1 MVNLNEIAKLDD
13 TKAYGD
19 EIEKLIPSGSDLL
32 SNEYNSPG
40 AILRE
45 IKRLQ
50 SLNEDDLNFPGF
62 DAIGGLNV
70 AIDAFRKDKK
80 AAIDALGKKYEQF
93 TQQGPQD
100 RFDLPPLK
108 DGLLGIKA
116 AGSEQGMAQAKV
128 LRDIKSAKDKQDA
141 KEEPYDGPF
150 GKLGEYFAKNAD
162 KRDELFDYI
171 SAIGQQLVRPT
182 NPGEARG
189 FLSDISA
196 GLGAGEAKIA
206 SKDAA
211 ALDSLVKRAEYA
223 QATNPLQNYTSK
235 MKEVRQDAISRG
247 LEPGSK
253 AYNDYVGARLRGEV
267 VSDEIKNTVDA
278 LDNLRLQ
285 KVSSP
290 ESAEQIDKQI
300 KLLEDKLTA
309 LSTEGSGTVALGGSD
324 NDISYLGNEL
334 TTDK

>member
-1 MVNLNEIAKLDD
+1 MAKFDFNLIKDIKDFATSGKGSQGDILRNIKKLNEYKTEINAGNYPGSGED
-13 TKAYGD
+13 YGGSVRKSMLQTAD
-19 EIEKLIPSGSDLL
+19 KIGNRLSSMYEKYAETDGL
-32 SNEYNSPG
+32 E
-40 AILRE
+40 ARE
-45 IKRLQ
+45 
-50 SLNEDDLNFPGF
+50 
-62 DAIGGLNV
+62 
-70 AIDAFRKDKK
+70 
-80 AAIDALGKKYEQF
+80 
-93 TQQGPQD
+93 

-108 DGLLGIKA
+108 DGMLGIKA

-128 LRDIKSAKDKQDA
+128 LRDIKSAKDKQGA

-171 SAIGQQLVRPT
+171 SSIGRQLVKPT
-182 NPGEARG
+182 NPGEARS
-189 FLSDISA
+189 FLGDISA
-196 GLGAGEAKIA
+196 GLESGEQRIA

-211 ALDSLVKRAEYA
+211 ALDALVKRAEYA
-223 QATNPLQNYTSK
+223 QAVDPLQNYTSK
-235 MKEVRQDAISRG
+235 MKEVRQDALSRG
-247 LEPGSK
+247 LEPGTK
-253 AYNDYVGARLRGEV
+253 AYNDYVGARLRGEG

-300 KLLEDKLTA
+300 KLLEDKLIA
-309 LSTEGSGTVALGGSD
+309 LSTGDSGTVALGGSD

-334 TTDK
+334 TTSK